1 MSLDVE
7 NAIFDLLGKLPPGKS
22 VSPEDVAKAVDAAG
36 WRRELGKVR
45 PVAVGLARADRLRI
59 LRHNKPVNPEK
70 FKGVWR
76 MRLPL
81 EGDQIPAAGPAEA
94 EDGE

>member
-1 MSLDVE
+1 MSLEVE
-7 NAIFDLLGKLPPGKS
+7 HAIFDLLGKREPGKS
-22 VSPEDVAKAVDAAG
+22 VSPEDVARAVDPAG
-36 WRRELGKVR
+36 WRRELGKVK
-45 PVAVGLARADRLRI
+45 PVAVGLARIGRLRI

-81 EGDQIPAAGPAEA
+81 EGDQVPAAEAPDTDEA
-94 EDGE
+94 E

>member
-1 MSLDVE
+1 MSQEVE
-7 NAIFDLLGKLPPGKS
+7 NAIFDLLGKVAPGKS
-22 VSPEDVAKAVDAAG
+22 VSPEDVAKAVDPAG
-36 WRRELGKVR
+36 WRRELGKVK

-76 MRLPL
+76 MRLPM
-81 EGDQIPAAGPAEA
+81 EGDQIPAAIADT
-94 EDGE
+94 DGDE

>member
-1 MSLDVE
+1 MSLEVE
-7 NAIFDLLGKLPPGKS
+7 NAIFDLLGRLAPGKS

-36 WRRELGKVR
+36 WRRELGKVK
-45 PVAVGLARADRLRI
+45 PVAVGLARAGKLRI

-81 EGDQIPAAGPAEA
+81 EDDQVPAADAPEADEA
-94 EDGE
+94 E